1 MKDLVLPAFAM
12 DCRDWLV
19 ITPSQAGLPEEVG
32 GAPLLAVLSTA
43 VIGSDSFRSASGV
56 LTVGL
61 LDTDVPSRPVAGGP
75 VARELLDED
84 WQHSDEA
91 LRFMLPTPDG
101 QLALVAEFSTPDG
114 ADDEVVDR
122 IQALMAS
129 FRWAS

>member
-1 MKDLVLPAFAM
+1 MRDLVLPAFAM

-43 VIGSDSFRSASGV
+43 VVGADDLRSASGV

-61 LDTDVPSRPVAGGP
+61 LDADIPTKPVPGSAVAVELVEDDWSRTEVSH
-75 VARELLDED
+75 RYLLPAPE
-84 WQHSDEA
+84 
-91 LRFMLPTPDG
+91 G

-114 ADDEVVDR
+114 TDAEVVER
-122 IQALMAS
+122 IEALMAS
-129 FRWAS
+129 FHWAA